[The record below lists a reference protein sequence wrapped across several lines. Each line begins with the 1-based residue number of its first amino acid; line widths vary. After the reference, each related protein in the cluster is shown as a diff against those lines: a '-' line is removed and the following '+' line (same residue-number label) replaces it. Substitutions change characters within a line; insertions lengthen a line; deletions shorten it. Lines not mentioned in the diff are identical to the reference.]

1 MLYSSHCVHLWFLSG
16 KFLKAETHRWNLW
29 IRLRPLK
36 KRRKLSPEVCTDIY
50 IAVCENTCPTA
61 PLLPFVLLWLLT
73 DWKEG
78 WLPRDNSDQRRELGS
93 SSEIQFKEGKTSKA
107 TENKTYFLGLL
118 QWKYT
123 QEASIWLLCHYFTIS
138 PLHTGLFLFPLLPCS

>member
-1 MLYSSHCVHLWFLSG
+1 MKFMNTVEAPEKAQEAFPWSLYWHLRCSVWEHLSYWA
-16 KFLKAETHRWNLW
+16 FA
-29 IRLRPLK
+29 
-36 KRRKLSPEVCTDIY
+36 
-50 IAVCENTCPTA
+50 A
-61 PLLPFVLLWLLT
+61 FVLLWIHT

-78 WLPRDNSDQRRELGS
+78 GLPRDNLDQRKELGS

-123 QEASIWLLCHYFTIS
+123 QGASIWRLLCHYFTIS